1 MIHGLKNRLQKMIP
15 DKESIRRNKGLR
27 PIRHLLGRANL
38 WSVNR
43 KTVSLA
49 VSIGLFAAFIPVPSQ
64 MLLAAI
70 FAVWMKANLPISVAT
85 VWVSNPLTMGPM
97 FYFCYKL
104 GAWLLDLQLAA
115 GEVEWSI
122 GWLSDNAGK
131 IGYPFLLG
139 CLVCSWV
146 SAISGFVIVRVFW
159 NFMVIS
165 KWKARQLRNRD

>member
-1 MIHGLKNRLQKMIP
+1 M
-15 DKESIRRNKGLR
+15 
-27 PIRHLLGRANL
+27 
-38 WSVNR
+38 
-43 KTVSLA
+43 
-49 VSIGLFAAFIPVPSQ
+49 SIGLFAAFIPVPSQ

-122 GWLSDNAGK
+122 SWLSDNAGK

-139 CLVCSWV
+139 CLVCSGV
-146 SAISGFVIVRVFW
+146 SAISGFVIVRVVW

-165 KWKARQLRNRD
+165 KWKARRLRNRG